1 LIISRTPFR
10 ITLGGGGTDL
20 PSFYS
25 ENGGHV
31 ITMAIDKYIYIT
43 LKPNCFE
50 PQLKLRYNITEI
62 VNNASQL
69 THTRAK
75 ESLLLH
81 KLNNNC
87 EINSCADLPANSGM
101 GSSGSYLVGLLNCIR
116 EYKRLSR
123 EPTIL
128 AEEACKIE
136 INKLQEPVGKQDQ
149 YIAAFGGIKI
159 LNISTS
165 GKVLVKNVNITQG
178 DLISFLSNIHVYHL
192 NFERS
197 ASEVLADQ
205 QKNKSNSN
213 KLLKIVKE
221 QSYEIL
227 NMLETSNF
235 DSYGFILDKYW
246 QVKKQL
252 STKISIP
259 FVDEIYEYV
268 KKEYG
273 VLGGKIIGAGGGG
286 FLMLYTPKNNKNLD
300 KFMFEKNCKKLFF
313 NIDRQG
319 SSILGNF
326 I

>member
-1 LIISRTPFR
+1 MIISRTPFR

-25 ENGGHV
+25 EHGGHV

-50 PQLKLRYNITEI
+50 SQLKLRYSVTEI

-69 THTRAK
+69 VHTRAR
-75 ESLLLH
+75 ESLLQH
-81 KLNNNC
+81 KIVNNC

-116 EYKRLSR
+116 EYKRINR
-123 EPTIL
+123 EPAIL

-136 INKLQEPVGKQDQ
+136 INKLKEPVGKQDQ

-159 LNISTS
+159 LDISTS
-165 GKVLVKNVNITQG
+165 GEVLVKDVNISQS
-178 DLISFLSNIHVYHL
+178 DLNYFLSNIHVYHL
-192 NFERS
+192 NTERN

-205 QKNKSNSN
+205 QKNKIASNN
-213 KLLKIVKE
+213 LLEIVKE

-227 NMLETSNF
+227 SMLETSNF
-235 DSYGFILDKYW
+235 NDYGFILDKYW
-246 QVKKQL
+246 QIKKQL

-286 FLMLYTPKNNKNLD
+286 FLMLYLPKNNKQLD
-300 KFMFEKNCKKLFF
+300 MFMHQKGCKKLFF
-313 NIDRQG
+313 NIDKQG